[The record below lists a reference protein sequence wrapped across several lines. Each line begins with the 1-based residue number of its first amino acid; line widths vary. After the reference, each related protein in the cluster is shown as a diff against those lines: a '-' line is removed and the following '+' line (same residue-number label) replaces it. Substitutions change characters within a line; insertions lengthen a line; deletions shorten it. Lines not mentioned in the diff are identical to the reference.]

1 MGSLS
6 PKGLNSEPVPAD
18 SCLVGEAASKKL
30 RGRPHVFSEEEL
42 RRAAQFAYARRVR
55 TRRGAQ
61 DLVYRKF
68 ALVVIELYRESHP
81 EDARAFDWLL
91 RPAPRY
97 SLLSELGRIGGPR
110 SSIEGELQWHTRDVN
125 RLIEAARNIA
135 TVKPR
140 TKDGI
145 ALIRELRR
153 RYRDDEQ
160 HADAA

>member
-1 MGSLS
+1 MASTPSPSRPIPLS
-6 PKGLNSEPVPAD
+6 
-18 SCLVGEAASKKL
+18 VGEAASKKI
-30 RGRPHVFSEEEL
+30 RGRPHVFSDEEL

-68 ALVVIELYRESHP
+68 ALVAIELYRESHP
-81 EDARAFDWLL
+81 KAATALDWLVH
-91 RPAPRY
+91 PAPRY

-110 SSIEGELQWHTRDVN
+110 SGRADELEWSARDVN
-125 RLIEAARNIA
+125 RLIEVALEIAKAR
-135 TVKPR
+135 PR

-145 ALIRELRR
+145 AMIRELRR

>member
-1 MGSLS
+1 MRKRALKSLRV
-6 PKGLNSEPVPAD
+6 EPMP
-18 SCLVGEAASKKL
+18 SLVGEAASKRM
-30 RGRPHVFSEEEL
+30 RGRPHVFSDDEL

-81 EDARAFDWLL
+81 ESAAAFDWLL
-91 RPAPRY
+91 HPAPRY

-110 SSIEGELQWHTRDVN
+110 SSIEGELQWNVRDVN
-125 RLIEAARNIA
+125 RLIEAARDIA
-135 TVKPR
+135 AVKPR

-145 ALIRELRR
+145 ALIREFRR
-153 RYRDDEQ
+153 RYRDEEE

>member
-1 MGSLS
+1 LARA
-6 PKGLNSEPVPAD
+6 AD
-18 SCLVGEAASKKL
+18 AYLVREAASKRM
-30 RGRPHVFSEEEL
+30 RGRPHVFSDDEL
-42 RRAAQFAYARRVR
+42 RRAAQFAYARRVK

-81 EDARAFDWLL
+81 EAAAAFDWLL
-91 RPAPRY
+91 HPAPRY

-110 SSIEGELQWHTRDVN
+110 SSIEGELQWNASDVN
-125 RLIEAARNIA
+125 RLIEAARDIA
-135 TVKPR
+135 AVKPR
-140 TKDGI
+140 TKDGV

-153 RYRDDEQ
+153 RYRDDED

>member
-1 MGSLS
+1 M
-6 PKGLNSEPVPAD
+6 
-18 SCLVGEAASKKL
+18 
-30 RGRPHVFSEEEL
+30 RGRPHVFSDDEL

-68 ALVVIELYRESHP
+68 ALVAIELYRESHP
-81 EDARAFDWLL
+81 DEAAALDWLL
-91 RPAPRY
+91 HPAPRY

-110 SSIEGELQWHTRDVN
+110 SGREDALEWDAHDVN
-125 RLIEAARNIA
+125 RLIDAALEIA
-135 TVKPR
+135 RVKPR
-140 TKDGI
+140 TKDGV
-145 ALIRELRR
+145 AMIRELRR